1 MRLSIIIALAASIQ
15 FFSATAQ
22 YKKPLPA
29 YKTTEEKNLQQSRNG
44 AFYKQ
49 QNKNSFSLR
58 SDMRYPGE
66 FEESQIV
73 LISWADLYDENTNE
87 YIGADTATEWGYV
100 SAQLA
105 DAIQQEVPVWI
116 RVFRDEDSLAIK
128 KFMSDLGTPLTN
140 YRFITHFG
148 DAWWM
153 RDFGP
158 IGVYYSNQDSLAF
171 VDLKYYDGRDS
182 DDVYPAIIA
191 SIMEK
196 PLYTSTLRAEGGNL
210 MTDGFGTT
218 FFSTVIG
225 NDNSAVG
232 AQNPRWTRAQTLDTL
247 SALLN
252 IRTRVE
258 LPKLSCDGGT
268 GHIDLYTKMIDEQTI
283 MVVQMPDSII
293 ASDRQRIEDNYQMM
307 TLLQSPYGRP
317 YRIFRIPHPTDDNG
331 FYSRRNCASMN
342 DDARTFVNGLTV
354 NNTFIF
360 PSYSNEFDGNE
371 AQTEQ
376 VTNIF
381 KSIMSGYN
389 IVPIDSRALSP
400 FGGELHCITMQI
412 PAENP
417 VHFWHPSVDR
427 MQPIQA
433 SYPIISKITN
443 KSGVANAKCFWR
455 IRGNTTWNTVNLTDS
470 AGYFIGAIN
479 SGILTQN
486 DAIEYYLEAETNNGK
501 IARKPITAPRG
512 YYTIFYQWP
521 TSLEPFVVVPKN
533 HLFQAYP
540 NPASQAVSI
549 DFQALQTAQAVVRMI
564 DITGKVVTTQ
574 SLLATKGLNTCH
586 FDLQGVKPGV
596 YLYQLVLDEQI
607 ISTRKFVVK

>member
-1 MRLSIIIALAASIQ
+1 MRLSFIIAVAASIQ

-29 YKTTEEKNLQQSRNG
+29 YKTAEEKNLQKSRNG
-44 AFYKQ
+44 AFFKQ
-49 QNKNSFSLR
+49 QEKNSFALR

-73 LISWADLYDENTNE
+73 LISWADLYDETTNE
-87 YIGADTATEWGYV
+87 YIGADTVTEWGFV

-116 RVFRDEDSLAIK
+116 RVYKYEDTLAVK
-128 KFMSDLGTPLTN
+128 EFMNSLGTPLTN
-140 YRFITHFG
+140 YRFVKHFG

-171 VDLKYYDGRDS
+171 VDVKYYDGRDS
-182 DDVYPAIIA
+182 DDVYPAVIA
-191 SIMEK
+191 QILDK
-196 PLYTSTLRAEGGNL
+196 PLYTTSLRAEGGNL

-225 NDNSAVG
+225 DDNSAVG
-232 AQNPRWTRAQTLDTL
+232 GQNPRWTRAQTLDTL

-252 IRTRVE
+252 IQTRVE

-283 MVVQMPDSII
+283 MVVQLPDTII

-307 TLLQSPYGRP
+307 TMLQSPYGRP

-331 FYSRRNCASMN
+331 VYSRRSCAAMN
-342 DDARTFVNGLTV
+342 ADARTFVNGLTV
-354 NNTFIF
+354 NNTFIY
-360 PSYSNEFDGNE
+360 PSYSNEIDGNE
-371 AQTEQ
+371 AQTAQ

-389 IVPIDSRALSP
+389 VVPIDSRALSP

-433 SYPIISKITN
+433 SYPIIAKITN
-443 KSGVANAKCFWR
+443 KSGINTAKCFWR
-455 IRGNTTWNTVNLTDS
+455 VRGNTTWNTVNLTDS
-470 AGYFIGAIN
+470 AGYFIGTIN
-479 SGILTQN
+479 SGMLTQS

-501 IARKPITAPRG
+501 TARKPITAPTG
-512 YYTIFYQWP
+512 YYTLFYQWP
-521 TSLEPFVVVPKN
+521 TSLEQYVVLPKN

-540 NPASQAVSI
+540 NPASGAVSV
-549 DFQALQTAQAVVRMI
+549 DFQALQSAKATIRII
-564 DITGKVVTTQ
+564 DITGKEVATQ
-574 SLLATKGLNTCH
+574 SLTATEGLNTCH
-586 FDLQGVKPGV
+586 FNLEVVRPGI
-596 YLYQLVLDEQI
+596 YFYQLVMDEQI
-607 ISTRKFVVK
+607 ISTRKFVVQ